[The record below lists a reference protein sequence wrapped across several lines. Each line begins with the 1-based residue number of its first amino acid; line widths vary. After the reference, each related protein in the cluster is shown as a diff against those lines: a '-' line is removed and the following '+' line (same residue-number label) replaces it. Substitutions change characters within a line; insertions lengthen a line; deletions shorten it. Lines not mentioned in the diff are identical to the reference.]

1 MRESLF
7 ETLIGLAV
15 IVVAGFFLVFSL
27 SQQSGASTGDNYTL
41 MAKFGRADGVGPGTD
56 VRIAGVKVG
65 AVTSVDVDPKT
76 LKALVKLTVRKD
88 IPLAV
93 DSTAQIQSDSLL
105 GGSYIYVLAGGD
117 PDETLPM
124 DGTGMFDYT
133 RGSVD
138 ILSLLLE
145 AVGNAGGGGD
155 QGATKA
161 PAEEAPPL

>member
-15 IVVAGFFLVFSL
+15 VAVAGFFLVFSL
-27 SQQSGASTGDNYTL
+27 SQQSGAATGDAYAL
-41 MAKFGRADGVGPGTD
+41 SAKFGRVDGIAPGTD

-65 AVTSVDVDPKT
+65 SVTDVNVDPKT
-76 LKALVKLTVRKD
+76 LKAEVKMTVRKD
-88 IPLAV
+88 ILLPV
-93 DSTAQIQSDSLL
+93 DSTAQVQSDSLL

-117 PDETLPM
+117 PDQNLPT
-124 DGTGMFDYT
+124 DGTGMFDFT

-145 AVGNAGGGGD
+145 AVGNASGGGD
-155 QGATKA
+155 QGGES
-161 PAEEAPPL
+161 EEAPL

>member
-7 ETLIGLAV
+7 ETLVGLAV

-27 SQQSGASTGDNYTL
+27 SQQSGASTGNTYAL
-41 MAKFGRADGVGPGTD
+41 EGKFGRADGVGPGTD

-76 LKALVKLTVRKD
+76 MKAIVKLNVRKD
-88 IPLAV
+88 ITLPV

-117 PDETLPM
+117 PDENLPT
-124 DGTGMFDYT
+124 DGTGVFDYT
-133 RGSVD
+133 RGTVD
-138 ILSLLLE
+138 IMSLLLE
-145 AVGNAGGGGD
+145 AVGNASGGGD
-155 QGATKA
+155 KGSDVK
-161 PAEEAPPL
+161 AEEAPL

>member
-15 IVVAGFFLVFSL
+15 VAVAGFFLVFSL
-27 SQQSGASTGDNYTL
+27 SQQSGAATGDSYAL
-41 MAKFGRADGVGPGTD
+41 SAKFGRVDGIGPGTD

-65 AVTSVDVDPKT
+65 SVTDVNVDPAT
-76 LKALVKLTVRKD
+76 LKAEVKMNVRKD
-88 IPLAV
+88 ILLPV
-93 DSTAQIQSDSLL
+93 DSTAQVQSDSLL

-117 PDETLPM
+117 PDQNLPT
-124 DGTGMFDYT
+124 DGSGVFDYT

-145 AVGNAGGGGD
+145 AVGNASGGGD
-155 QGATKA
+155 QGGGQ
-161 PAEEAPPL
+161 EEAPL

>member
-7 ETLIGLAV
+7 ETLVGLAV

-41 MAKFGRADGVGPGTD
+41 VGKFGRADGVGPGTD

-65 AVTSVDVDPKT
+65 AVTSVDVDPKSM
-76 LKALVKLTVRKD
+76 KAIVKLNVRKD
-88 IPLAV
+88 ILLPI

-105 GGSYIYVLAGGD
+105 GGSYIYVLVGGD
-117 PDETLPM
+117 PDENLPT
-124 DGTGMFDYT
+124 DGTGVFDYT

-138 ILSLLLE
+138 IMSLLLE
-145 AVGNAGGGGD
+145 AVGNATGGGD
-155 QGATKA
+155 QGGAAK
-161 PAEEAPPL
+161 PAEEAPL